1 MKRLA
6 PRHLHGSPD
15 EVSDHRVEILILG
28 HDVELRRRSLVDG
41 LPEVKREREIEG
53 VASGGADLDE
63 FDLAGQPVDL
73 PDEGQIEFLLVL
85 PDEQRDVDRF
95 ALDEPEIDV
104 RDILKVHEHK
114 VSEGG
119 VRHKGKKAIPSCP
132 RITRMSRRNSPIP
145 GPQGSPRVS
154 VRLFRSGAARRTD
167 ALKPGPG

>member
-28 HDVELRRRSLVDG
+28 HDVKLRRRSLVDG

-85 PDEQRDVDRF
+85 PDEQGDVYGL

-114 VSEGG
+114 MSEGG

-132 RITRMSRRNSPIP
+132 RITRMSRRNSPVP
-145 GPQGSPRVS
+145 GAQGSPRVS
-154 VRLFRSGAARRTD
+154 VRLFR
-167 ALKPGPG
+167 